1 MKIALGTVQWGLD
14 YGIANKSGVPL
25 DEELKSILDFAKQ
38 IKVNMFDTAIQYGNA
53 EERIGKLLNKGN
65 KIVTKIGGFTKS
77 NDVNY
82 QIMSS
87 LKRLKKKTLY
97 GCLFHSYN
105 ELAQNPNF
113 WTQLNEIKKKGTI
126 EKIGYSIYEPKE
138 LEHLLMMKMKPD
150 LVQIPYNILNRK
162 FEPYLE
168 KLKSL
173 NTEIHVRSIFLQ
185 GLLFKPLF
193 KIPLQLYSLKPAL
206 REINELCESL
216 GLTKLELLLGFVL
229 NNPNI
234 DFVVVGVETK
244 NQLEEIFKAQE
255 GDIIKAKR
263 NKIRAIYVKDN
274 KLLNPNNWK

>member
-1 MKIALGTVQWGLD
+1 MGL
-14 YGIANKSGVPL
+14 NKSGVPL
-25 DEELKSILDFAKQ
+25 DDELKSILDFAKQ
-38 IKVNMFDTAIQYGNA
+38 IKINMFDTAIQYGNA

-65 KIVTKIGGFTKS
+65 KIVTKIGGFTES

-105 ELAQNPNF
+105 ELAKNPNF
-113 WTQLNEIKKKGTI
+113 WTQLNEIKEKGTI
-126 EKIGYSIYEPKE
+126 EKIGYSLYEPKE

-150 LVQIPYNILNRK
+150 LVQIPYNILNQE

-255 GDIIKAKR
+255 RDIIKAKR

>member
-1 MKIALGTVQWGLD
+1 
-14 YGIANKSGVPL
+14 
-25 DEELKSILDFAKQ
+25 
-38 IKVNMFDTAIQYGNA
+38 
-53 EERIGKLLNKGN
+53 
-65 KIVTKIGGFTKS
+65 
-77 NDVNY
+77 
-82 QIMSS
+82 
-87 LKRLKKKTLY
+87 
-97 GCLFHSYN
+97 
-105 ELAQNPNF
+105 
-113 WTQLNEIKKKGTI
+113 
-126 EKIGYSIYEPKE
+126 
-138 LEHLLMMKMKPD
+138 MMKMKPD
-150 LVQIPYNILNRK
+150 LVQIPYNILNQK

-185 GLLFKPLF
+185 GLVFKPLF

-255 GDIIKAKR
+255 RDIIKAKR

>member
-25 DEELKSILDFAKQ
+25 DDELKSILDFAKQ
-38 IKVNMFDTAIQYGNA
+38 IKINMFDTAIQYGNA

-65 KIVTKIGGFTKS
+65 KIVTKIGGFTES

-105 ELAQNPNF
+105 ELAKNPNF
-113 WTQLNEIKKKGTI
+113 WTQLNEIKEKGTI
-126 EKIGYSIYEPKE
+126 EKIGYSLYEPKE

-150 LVQIPYNILNRK
+150 LVQIPYNILNQE

-173 NTEIHVRSIFLQ
+173 NTEIHGRSIFLQ

-255 GDIIKAKR
+255 RDIIKAKR